1 MGGAPNGEDEMMAGQ
16 KRKYSRAAVQD
27 VGNQADKGKAKKRDA
42 KKGNVPQIQLKDPD
56 TF

>member
-1 MGGAPNGEDEMMAGQ
+1 MGGAPNGEEELMAGQ

-42 KKGNVPQIQLKDPD
+42 KKGNIPQIQLKDPD